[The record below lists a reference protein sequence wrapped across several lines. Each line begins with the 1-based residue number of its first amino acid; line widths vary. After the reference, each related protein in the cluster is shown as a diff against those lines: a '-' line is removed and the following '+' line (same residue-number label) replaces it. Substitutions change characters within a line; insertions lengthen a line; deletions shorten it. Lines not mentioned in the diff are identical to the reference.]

1 MSMTRRGWIAIGCG
15 ALFVAVTAA
24 SVLVS
29 DSWSARDK
37 AASTYSVEST
47 GCKALY
53 MVLEQLGLP
62 VKRLRRSL
70 SELRRYEGVL
80 VVIQP
85 RRVKY
90 SERETA
96 RLKEWVRNGNRLVI
110 IEGFQ
115 PVRLQKGVDAELMKR
130 LPAPKPDNG
139 KHALARSFGL
149 RLKKSTSQGRRTIP
163 LTDAAFPYVRQISA
177 SAVSRWRETPSGWKN
192 LAADQDGP
200 LILSKQL
207 GRGKVVAISDPS
219 FLANRHISEEQNL
232 KLALALMLQD
242 PRPAAILFD
251 EYHHGYIQPETIWH
265 YVVTSSFAWIWLQL
279 AIGLGLFFYSRRAQY
294 AGRFR
299 TMAAPAGR
307 STLEYVDS
315 MAGIFRS
322 CDAAPV
328 ALAAVLKR
336 FQNQV
341 SQKTVR
347 SSAKDQQAASL
358 RIHPKSATDDRDL
371 DRLIEDCQ
379 RVAES
384 GGTPDEARVLA
395 HRLAKARKQ
404 ILQRRL

>member
-1 MSMTRRGWIAIGCG
+1 
-15 ALFVAVTAA
+15 
-24 SVLVS
+24 
-29 DSWSARDK
+29 
-37 AASTYSVEST
+37 
-47 GCKALY
+47 
-53 MVLEQLGLP
+53 MVLEQLELP

-96 RLKEWVRNGNRLVI
+96 RLKEWVRNGNRLI
-110 IEGFQ
+110 ITEGLP
-115 PVRLQKGVDAELMKR
+115 PVRPEKGVDAELMKR
-130 LPAPKPDNG
+130 LPALKPDDG
-139 KHALARSFGL
+139 KNALARSFGL
-149 RLKKSTSQGRRTIP
+149 HLKRGTSEGRRTMP
-163 LTDAAFPYVRQISA
+163 LSDSEVPYVRQISA
-177 SAVSRWRETPSGWKN
+177 SSVSRWQATPSGWKT

-200 LILSKQL
+200 LILSTRL
-207 GRGKVVAISDPS
+207 DRGQVVAISDPS
-219 FLANRHISEEQNL
+219 FLGNRHISEEENL

-265 YVVTSSFAWIWLQL
+265 YVVTSSSAWIWLQL
-279 AIGLGLFFYSRRAQY
+279 AIGLGLFLYSRRAQY

-336 FQNQV
+336 FRNQV
-341 SQKTVR
+341 SQRTVR
-347 SSAKDQQAASL
+347 RSAEDQKATNL
-358 RIHPKSATDDRDL
+358 RIHPKSATDDRAV
-371 DRLIEDCQ
+371 DRLIKDCQ
-379 RVAES
+379 RVAER

-395 HRLAKARKQ
+395 HRLAKTRRQ
-404 ILQRRL
+404 ILQRCL

>member
-1 MSMTRRGWIAIGCG
+1 MTRRGWIAIGCG

-29 DSWSARDK
+29 DSWSARDT
-37 AASTYSVEST
+37 AASTYSVEPT

-53 MVLEQLGLP
+53 MVLDQLGLP

-96 RLKEWVRNGNRLVI
+96 RLKEWVRNGNRLII
-110 IEGFQ
+110 IEGFP
-115 PVRLQKGVDAELMKR
+115 PVRSEKGVDAELMKR
-130 LPAPKPDNG
+130 LPAPKPDDG
-139 KHALARSFGL
+139 KVALARSFGL
-149 RLKKSTSQGRRTIP
+149 RLKRGTSQGRRTIP
-163 LTDAAFPYVRQISA
+163 LTDAAFPYVRHISA
-177 SAVSRWRETPSGWKN
+177 SAVSRWQETPSGWKN
-192 LAADQDGP
+192 LAADEDGP
-200 LILSKQL
+200 LILSKRL
-207 GRGKVVAISDPS
+207 GRGQVVAISDPS
-219 FLANRHISEEQNL
+219 FLGNRHVSEEQNL

-341 SQKTVR
+341 TQRTVR
-347 SSAKDQQAASL
+347 RLANDQQAAGL
-358 RIHPKSATDDRDL
+358 RVHPKSATDDRDV
-371 DRLIEDCQ
+371 DRLVKECQ

-395 HRLAKARKQ
+395 HRLAKARRQ
-404 ILQRRL
+404 LLQRRL